1 MESEML
7 LISDVEF
14 ANIAQSLP
22 KLFSRNRGKKIVN
35 EFEHVIREVVGSKH
49 DESISLDFEK
59 CLPKERNTL
68 RNEYARIKKQIKTN
82 IKLSKKWSTGL
93 DANNT
98 FISSE
103 KYKTLV
109 VSVPHPSK
117 TAR

>member
-49 DESISLDFEK
+49 EDNIFMAFEK
-59 CLPKERNTL
+59 
-68 RNEYARIKKQIKTN
+68 
-82 IKLSKKWSTGL
+82 
-93 DANNT
+93 
-98 FISSE
+98 
-103 KYKTLV
+103 
-109 VSVPHPSK
+109 
-117 TAR
+117 